1 MADEIPLTRNAV
13 PEARAEA
20 IRAAVRAISSLPSDG
35 AASRVP
41 ERADAPALLAFFS
54 DPAVSAPIYSIPRPL
69 TLENVEA
76 FIAGHRQAQAEG
88 KSALLIRE
96 DEAGE
101 VVGYSEFHFW
111 PQWAAGELGGALH
124 PRLQSQG
131 AGGRGAL
138 LTFNW
143 MFHALDLDLICETS
157 ALDNIRTA
165 KLLERIGFARMGEIV
180 STRPDG
186 TTRPSIVWELTR
198 EAWRAQAQA

>member
-20 IRAAVRAISSLPSDG
+20 IRAAVRAISALPGDT
-35 AASRVP
+35 APASPARP
-41 ERADAPALLAFFS
+41 EDAPALLAFFS

-69 TLENVEA
+69 TLENVA
-76 FIAGHRQAQAEG
+76 AYIRGHQAGQADG
-88 KSALLIRE
+88 VSALLLRK

-101 VVGYSEFHFW
+101 VIGYSEFHFW

-138 LTFNW
+138 ATFDW
-143 MFHALDLDLICETS
+143 MFEALDLDLICETS
-157 ALDNIRTA
+157 ALDNVRTA
-165 KLLERIGFARMGEIV
+165 KLLERIGFQKKGELL

-198 EAWRAQAQA
+198 EDWRARES

>member
-1 MADEIPLTRNAV
+1 MAEDIPLTRNAV

-20 IRAAVRAISSLPSDG
+20 IRERVRAISSLPGDTARASVAQPKD
-35 AASRVP
+35 AA
-41 ERADAPALLAFFS
+41 ALLAFFS
-54 DPAVSAPIYSIPRPL
+54 DPAVHAPIYTIPRPL

-76 FIAGHRQAQAEG
+76 HIRRRLKGQADG
-88 KSALLIRE
+88 DSALLIRK

-101 VVGYSEFHFW
+101 VIGYSEFHFW

-138 LTFNW
+138 ATFDW
-143 MFHALDLDLICETS
+143 MFEALDLDLICETS

-165 KLLERIGFARMGEIV
+165 KLLERIGFRKMGEIT
-180 STRPDG
+180 STRQDG
-186 TTRPSIVWELTR
+186 TTRPSIVWEMRR
-198 EAWRAQAQA
+198 EDWQAAAL